1 MIAKTLRRGKAAK
14 EVEAKGFDAFELRLG
29 DLMRGERATLGKSL
43 LDVQRELKIKAAY
56 IAAIENC
63 DPTAFDTPG
72 FIAGYVRSYARYL
85 AMDPDWA
92 FETFCRESGF
102 QTAHGMSKE
111 ASPKRAAREISSR
124 RDPDEMFAKPATPF
138 VPAGESVWAQVEPS
152 AIGSI
157 FVLVAL
163 IGGLGYGGW
172 TVLQEV
178 QKVRLAPVE
187 QTPFVV
193 SNLDPLSGNASS
205 LAAVDD
211 AALFAAPSVEAL
223 DRLYRPQALD
233 TPVMIARD
241 GPISTL
247 DPNSIGALVAEDATD
262 AVAAAVAEA
271 AAEPGA
277 IQVTEALSSGLEVVA
292 VRPSWVR
299 VTSVDGTI
307 IFEGIMNAGDSYAPP
322 QTEAPAQIRVGES
335 GAVYFALNGT
345 HYGPVGQAGTVTSGV
360 TLSAD
365 HVTAEY
371 AVANLDA
378 DSDLAAMVAVAE
390 AQTGQ

>member
-1 MIAKTLRRGKAAK
+1 MIVKNLRRAKAAK

-111 ASPKRAAREISSR
+111 ASPKRTVRETGSR
-124 RDPDEMFAKPATPF
+124 RDPDDMFARPATPF

-157 FVLVAL
+157 LVLVAL

-178 QKVRLAPVE
+178 QKVRLAPVD

-193 SNLDPLSGNASS
+193 SDLDPLAGNAGAG
-205 LAAVDD
+205 AAVDD
-211 AALFAAPSVEAL
+211 GAFYAAPSVEAL

-241 GPISTL
+241 GPISII
-247 DPNSIGALVAEDATD
+247 DPDSIGALVAEGAAD

-277 IQVTEALSSGLEVVA
+277 IQVTEAVSSGLEVVA

-299 VTSVDGTI
+299 VTSADGTVI
-307 IFEGIMNAGDSYAPP
+307 YEGIMNAGDSYAPP
-322 QTEAPAQIRVGES
+322 QTETPAEIRVGES
-335 GAVYFALNGT
+335 GAVYFALNGA
-345 HYGPVGQAGTVTSGV
+345 HYGPVGPAGTVTSGV

-365 HVTAEY
+365 HVAGTY
-371 AVANLDA
+371 AVADLGS

>member
-1 MIAKTLRRGKAAK
+1 MIVKSFRRGRAA
-14 EVEAKGFDAFELRLG
+14 EAVEAKGFDAFELRLG

-92 FETFCRESGF
+92 YETFCRESGF
-102 QTAHGMSKE
+102 QMAHGMSKD
-111 ASPKRAAREISSR
+111 ASPKRAMRDFSSK
-124 RDPDEMFAKPATPF
+124 RDPDDIFARPATPF
-138 VPAGESVWAQVEPS
+138 VPAGESVWTHVEPS

-157 FVLVAL
+157 LVLVAL

-193 SNLDPLSGNASS
+193 SDLDPLAGNAS
-205 LAAVDD
+205 ANGAVEE
-211 AALFAAPSVEAL
+211 AALYTAPSVEAL

-247 DPNSIGALVAEDATD
+247 DPNSIGALVAEVATD

-277 IQVTEALSSGLEVVA
+277 VQVTEAMSSGLEVIA

-299 VTSVDGTI
+299 VTSSDGTVI
-307 IFEGIMNAGDSYAPP
+307 YEGIMNAGDSYAPP
-322 QTEAPAQIRVGES
+322 QTETPAEIRVGES
-335 GAVYFALNGT
+335 GAVYFALDGT
-345 HYGPVGQAGTVTSGV
+345 HYGPVGPAGTVTSGV

-365 HVTAEY
+365 HVTGAY
-371 AVANLDA
+371 SVADLGA

>member
-163 IGGLGYGGW
+163 AALGTAVGPSFKRFKKCASHRSSKRHSSSA
-172 TVLQEV
+172 TLIRCLATR
-178 QKVRLAPVE
+178 RLSRPS
-187 QTPFVV
+187 TM
-193 SNLDPLSGNASS
+193 PLS
-205 LAAVDD
+205 LQ
-211 AALFAAPSVEAL
+211 P
-223 DRLYRPQALD
+223 RLSKPL
-233 TPVMIARD
+233 TGSIARKRL
-241 GPISTL
+241 IH
-247 DPNSIGALVAEDATD
+247 
-262 AVAAAVAEA
+262 
-271 AAEPGA
+271 
-277 IQVTEALSSGLEVVA
+277 
-292 VRPSWVR
+292 R
-299 VTSVDGTI
+299 
-307 IFEGIMNAGDSYAPP
+307 
-322 QTEAPAQIRVGES
+322 
-335 GAVYFALNGT
+335 
-345 HYGPVGQAGTVTSGV
+345 
-360 TLSAD
+360 
-365 HVTAEY
+365 
-371 AVANLDA
+371 
-378 DSDLAAMVAVAE
+378 
-390 AQTGQ
+390 